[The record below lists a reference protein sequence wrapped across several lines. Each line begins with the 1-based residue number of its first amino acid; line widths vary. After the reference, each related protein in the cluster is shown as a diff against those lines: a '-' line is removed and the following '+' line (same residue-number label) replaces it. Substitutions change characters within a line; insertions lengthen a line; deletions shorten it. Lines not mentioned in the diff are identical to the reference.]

1 MKRHE
6 SVVATPAKQIRVLL
20 AEDNPHFRHALKIL
34 VEAEGDIQVVGQAKN
49 GMLAVQQAKNHKPDV
64 VVMDIAMPM
73 LNGIQATER
82 ILKACPEIRVLMLS
96 AHPDLEYIQQ
106 AMGFGA
112 SGYLLK
118 QSSTE
123 FLAKAIREVMRGH
136 CYFSLTIPR
145 QLREESQIV
154 FEKNES
160 KKKAALSYFANAP

>member
-1 MKRHE
+1 MKKLE
-6 SVVATPAKQIRVLL
+6 NVGAIPLKQIRVLL
-20 AEDNPHFRHALKIL
+20 AEDNSRFRHALKIL
-34 VEAEGDIQVVGQAKN
+34 VETDGDIQVVDQAKN

-73 LNGIQATER
+73 LNGLQATEK
-82 ILKACPEIRVLMLS
+82 ILKSSPEIRVLMLS
-96 AHPDLEYIQQ
+96 AHPDPEYIQQ
-106 AMGFGA
+106 AMDFGA

-123 FLAKAIREVMRGH
+123 FLASAIREVMSGR
-136 CYFSLTIPR
+136 CYFSLSISR

-160 KKKAALSYFANAP
+160 KKKAA